1 VTDALLLLPPAG
13 RPYPRDFAAFAP
25 PLGLAYLAAALGAAG
40 YSALIRDYY
49 ATPFRAADLD
59 HVLATERP
67 RVVGLSTYTEN
78 MPAALLIAAQVK
90 QRDAGIRVVL
100 GGPHVS
106 YTDPRRLPAD
116 TVDAVVRGEA
126 EVSLVHLVRRWL
138 EGGNAVPIAGVTYR
152 GDDGRLLVGA
162 HAAAPVDPASLPVP
176 ARDLLPM
183 ATYRAGGCLLAARGC
198 GRSCIFCVSWRGGG
212 SPLRARPLDHVMAEL
227 CLLVTGAGF
236 ARLHFWDESFT
247 ADRAR
252 TLDLCRRL
260 RDEGP
265 ACSWSAGTRVDL
277 VDPELLAEMAAV
289 GCVALNFGVES
300 GDPGVLRRIGKRI
313 ALDQVG
319 RSVAMAARC
328 GIYTTYNFMM
338 PFPDDTR
345 ATIRRTLDYALRLLD
360 MGAGGVSFNISTP
373 FPGTALYERA
383 ARFGL
388 TLHDAGWE
396 DYHYWNPVFS
406 TRHLDR
412 DAIRELFFEA
422 TLAVAQRRANDAP
435 GPAAGTRARYQGSGD
450 HAAG

>member
-1 VTDALLLLPPAG
+1 
-13 RPYPRDFAAFAP
+13 
-25 PLGLAYLAAALGAAG
+25 
-40 YSALIRDYY
+40 
-49 ATPFRAADLD
+49 
-59 HVLATERP
+59 VLTAERP

-90 QRDAGIRVVL
+90 QHDSGIKVVL
-100 GGPHVS
+100 GGSHVS

-116 TVDAVVRGEA
+116 AVDAVVRGEA

-138 EGGNAVPIAGVTYR
+138 EGVGPGAGSGGGGSGGGGSGSGGSGTGVSGTRPIPGVTYR

-162 HAAAPVDPASLPVP
+162 RVADPVDPASLPVP

-183 ATYRAGGCLLAARGC
+183 AAYRAGGCLLTARGC

-227 CLLVTGAGF
+227 RLLVTGAGF

-252 TLDLCRRL
+252 TLCLCRRL

-277 VDPELLAEMAAV
+277 VDAGLLAEMAAA

-300 GDPGVLRRIGKRI
+300 GDPGVLRRIGKHI

-319 RSVAMAARC
+319 RSVAMAAQC

-338 PFPDDTR
+338 PFPDDTP
-345 ATIRRTLDYALRLLD
+345 ATIRRTLDFALRLLD

-406 TRHLDR
+406 TRHLGR

-422 TLAVAQRRANDAP
+422 TLAVAGRRASNAP
-435 GPAAGTRARYQGSGD
+435 GPRCGSHAGQGSGD
-450 HAAG
+450 HAAGCPSLGVE